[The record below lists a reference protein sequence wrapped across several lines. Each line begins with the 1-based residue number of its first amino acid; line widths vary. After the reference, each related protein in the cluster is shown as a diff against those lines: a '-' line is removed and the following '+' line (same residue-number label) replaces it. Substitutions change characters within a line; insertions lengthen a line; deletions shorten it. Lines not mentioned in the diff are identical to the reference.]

1 MMVSWGIHLFLK
13 EKPDMRPAYNKGCNH
28 GVEIGMKTAAG
39 LVGNFGET
47 VVQDIYDRPPGDVR
61 IGPVPFSGK
70 HAAAAIYR
78 HIEQKDFDVIVDEI
92 I

>member
-1 MMVSWGIHLFLK
+1 MSWGIHLFLK
-13 EKPDMRPAYNKGCNH
+13 EKPNLKPAYDKGFTH

-47 VVQDIYDRPPGDVR
+47 VVQDIYNRPIGDVR

-70 HAAAAIYR
+70 HAADAIYR
-78 HIEQKDFDVIVDEI
+78 HNERKDFDTMDEFI
-92 I
+92 